1 MSKGKEVVRLEEI
14 VSALV
19 RILAEV
25 LVAKAL
31 DELVEALKERK
42 RRQSER
48 PPRAGKHFRRP

>member
-1 MSKGKEVVRLEEI
+1 MEEVVSELI
-14 VSALV
+14 
-19 RILAEV
+19 RIAIEV